1 MKFENL
7 TNLIIIILCCL
18 IIQAFFV
25 LKKNPFPSA
34 DGYYRIAFN
43 LNEYKIYSNSK
54 TKPTTET
61 FARAPGFPFFL
72 SFGLQLDN
80 KLKNSIQCFIKYQK
94 ECQIELSFYRI
105 LQYFLFLITGLTIFF
120 YSLEIGARPKIS
132 LLLTVVS
139 LLIISPHI
147 VYYRSSES
155 LAIPLFGILT
165 LSLTYFLRKKQTLL
179 WLVIAASS
187 LALLSLTRVVYY
199 YFYFLIAFF
208 LLLYYVKIKI
218 DFLKNLS
225 YLVIFSS
232 IFGAIVYPWKYKN
245 YTLYENMSISDQGV
259 VKVLGNR
266 IAHNNMTLNEYFTG
280 FLYWTPIIG
289 DNIAKKLLDKSKWE
303 NFDTNNT
310 NGFRYQGREIAKKAL
325 MKFKTTKKAKEK
337 LILQILSE
345 PFKHFFT
352 SILFFWRGLYYVI
365 IFFPFVVLC
374 IFKYKKMFN
383 LDFTIILLPGIL
395 NLLVHSFCTH
405 FNVRY
410 GLPSIFIFSGLCAV
424 YLSKI
429 VLHEK

>member
-139 LLIISPHI
+139 LLIISPYQAYHI
-147 VYYRSSES
+147 LI
-155 LAIPLFGILT
+155 LAMEDLMDQLELLIL
-165 LSLTYFLRKKQTLL
+165 K
-179 WLVIAASS
+179 W
-187 LALLSLTRVVYY
+187 
-199 YFYFLIAFF
+199 LIA
-208 LLLYYVKIKI
+208 
-218 DFLKNLS
+218 
-225 YLVIFSS
+225 
-232 IFGAIVYPWKYKN
+232 
-245 YTLYENMSISDQGV
+245 
-259 VKVLGNR
+259 
-266 IAHNNMTLNEYFTG
+266 
-280 FLYWTPIIG
+280 
-289 DNIAKKLLDKSKWE
+289 
-303 NFDTNNT
+303 
-310 NGFRYQGREIAKKAL
+310 
-325 MKFKTTKKAKEK
+325 
-337 LILQILSE
+337 
-345 PFKHFFT
+345 
-352 SILFFWRGLYYVI
+352 
-365 IFFPFVVLC
+365 
-374 IFKYKKMFN
+374 
-383 LDFTIILLPGIL
+383 
-395 NLLVHSFCTH
+395 
-405 FNVRY
+405 
-410 GLPSIFIFSGLCAV
+410 
-424 YLSKI
+424 
-429 VLHEK
+429 